1 MYEEFEAL
9 KELCPGFWQPHK
21 ETAFTWRKFEIPLVI
36 KQIFSRKFL
45 KFQVLLH
52 KDKGLYPEIQDAKH
66 RVLKYNA
73 QFTTLRFNL
82 LHLTVKTTVG

>member
-21 ETAFTWRKFEIPLVI
+21 ATAFTWRKFEIPLVI

-52 KDKGLYPEIQDAKH
+52 KDKVYT
-66 RVLKYNA
+66 LKYKMQNIEFLNTMRNS
-73 QFTTLRFNL
+73 QLCVL
-82 LHLTVKTTVG
+82 IYCI